1 MVYELLN
8 MQLMII
14 KINIPFKFQG
24 EKFTKNQEIEIEVD
38 KNNIPLNSFW
48 RNRIRDSKFDNC
60 ISVVDKKKK
69 EIIK

>member
-24 EKFTKNQEIEIEVD
+24 EKFAKNQEIEIEVD